1 MKNKMLIIQE
11 NFCLWTAFL
20 LKGETPGHATPGHAT
35 PGWAETP
42 RTDRTGAETPGA
54 TPTPGSKRRSRWDET
69 PASQM
74 GGTTPMI
81 GTSGVTPA
89 GPAAMQMQTPT
100 PGQMAMTPEQ
110 MQAYRWEREIDE
122 RNRYLSD
129 DELDSFFPKEGYKVW
144 VFCSH
149 FGLIRG
155 KKGPFPFLFCFWA
168 SQRNRLF
175 LSKFAVN
182 SVEWCGLHLN
192 QSSFGS
198 WSNVSL
204 LLF

>member
-1 MKNKMLIIQE
+1 M
-11 NFCLWTAFL
+11 F
-20 LKGETPGHATPGHAT
+20 LKGETPGHAT

-42 RTDRTGAETPGA
+42 RTDRTGGETPGA

-129 DELDSFFPKEGYKVW
+129 DELDAFFPKEGYKVW
-144 VFCSH
+144 
-149 FGLIRG
+149 
-155 KKGPFPFLFCFWA
+155 
-168 SQRNRLF
+168 
-175 LSKFAVN
+175 
-182 SVEWCGLHLN
+182 
-192 QSSFGS
+192 
-198 WSNVSL
+198 SL
-204 LLF
+204 TCICISIAKISIMKTLCRKCLPEERQL